1 MGAGG
6 GEGEDVLEG
15 AFELGQGDEEPLVDC
30 SIRHFV
36 EKRTGAR
43 QDTPRVSVL
52 VSLPNQAPQ
61 ASAVGP
67 THYLT
72 NTQLSLPPSPF
83 PRFAGYMRWIMACNA
98 RPSAL
103 PHDLH
108 CRTALKRSMDRVSR
122 ARPPDTRSEIG

>member
-15 AFELGQGDEEPLVDC
+15 AFELGEGDEEPLVVC

-43 QDTPRVSVL
+43 QDTPRASLL

-83 PRFAGYMRWIMACNA
+83 PRFAGYMRRRLACAA

-103 PHDLH
+103 
-108 CRTALKRSMDRVSR
+108 SR
-122 ARPPDTRSEIG
+122 DCTVGQR